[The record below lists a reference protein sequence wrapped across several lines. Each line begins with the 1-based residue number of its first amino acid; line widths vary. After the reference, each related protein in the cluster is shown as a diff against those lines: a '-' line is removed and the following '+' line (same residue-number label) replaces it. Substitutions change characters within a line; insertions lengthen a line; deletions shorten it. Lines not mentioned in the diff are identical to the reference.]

1 MIRIFFFFLSVS
13 KCHPEYSSRG
23 VWMRGELTTA
33 PGTEQS
39 ACLIVY
45 LAPFCFCSTKNNF
58 LHISVCYS
66 SQAVK
71 EYVKVLSFSCSY
83 LEKEE
88 KYASHACKWD
98 KWPSAGQCAASTACI
113 LTSGMPNSPG
123 EHWAINRL
131 SHKPFSVLLDVF
143 AGSTKWCSSSQTGL
157 IHFIHLSFCADFP
170 PCLFSKHHG
179 KKFWGIFHRVH

>member
-1 MIRIFFFFLSVS
+1 
-13 KCHPEYSSRG
+13 
-23 VWMRGELTTA
+23 MRRELTTA

-98 KWPSAGQCAASTACI
+98 K
-113 LTSGMPNSPG
+113 
-123 EHWAINRL
+123 
-131 SHKPFSVLLDVF
+131 
-143 AGSTKWCSSSQTGL
+143 
-157 IHFIHLSFCADFP
+157 
-170 PCLFSKHHG
+170 
-179 KKFWGIFHRVH
+179 